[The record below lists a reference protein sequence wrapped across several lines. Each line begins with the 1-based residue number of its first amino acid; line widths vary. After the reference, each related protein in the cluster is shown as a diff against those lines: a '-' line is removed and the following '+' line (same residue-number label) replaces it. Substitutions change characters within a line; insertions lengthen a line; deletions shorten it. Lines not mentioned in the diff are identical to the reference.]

1 MKLVISEKT
10 GKTYQVEVPKENEG
24 KLVGV
29 KINET
34 IDGGIVGADGYK
46 LVITGGSDTD
56 GVPMRDDVGGSRKIY
71 AVLSSGA
78 GVRTKE
84 KGERRRK
91 PIRGNVVSV
100 EIAQV
105 NTKVAEAGAKPLA
118 EIFPSKEKKEEKK

>member
-10 GKTYQVEVPKENEG
+10 GKTYQLEVPKDSEG
-24 KLVGV
+24 KLIGL
-29 KINET
+29 KMGDT
-34 IDGGIVGADGYK
+34 FDGGIAGADGYK
-46 LVITGGSDTD
+46 LTITGGSDKD
-56 GVPMRDDVGGSRKIY
+56 GIPMRSDVAGGRKIY

-84 KGERRRK
+84 SGERRRK
-91 PIRGNVVSV
+91 AIRGNVVTV

-118 EIFPSKEKKEEKK
+118 ELFPSKAAEEKK